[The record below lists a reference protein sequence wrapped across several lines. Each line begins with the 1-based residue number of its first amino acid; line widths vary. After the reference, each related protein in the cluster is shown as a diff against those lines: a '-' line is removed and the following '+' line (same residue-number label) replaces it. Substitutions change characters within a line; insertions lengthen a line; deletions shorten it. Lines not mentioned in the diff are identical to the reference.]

1 MKGCDELLGLQD
13 TLKAL
18 ADPIRREI
26 LNLLKGGRLSAGEI
40 CEHFSVTGASISRH
54 LAILK
59 DADLIRSKNSEFVAL
74 LKQAN
79 TDISKIAEAIGVS
92 DAQLRFVTNS
102 QSGMGLLKCG
112 NVVIPFDNQI
122 ERIRAFIY
130 LFYSLSDIFSEM
142 AHTIENSID
151 LNSLKLQQVGAEIE
165 FPAIF
170 GFVPWRHHVEI
181 VTKCKTM
188 EEALFY
194 VRKTIEES
202 WSRSTLVDC
211 IKANLYQSSGNAL
224 TNFAEKLPAIQG
236 KLAQEIVKDTY
247 DFGFLSLPVGYDEEE
262 LEDALEQ
269 NITRFLLELG
279 SGFAF
284 IGRQKEIIVAGK
296 TRKIDMLFYHIKLRC
311 YVVVELKAVSFEP
324 EFAGKLN
331 FYVNAVNELMKS
343 ESDNPTIGLLICKDK
358 DQTEVQW
365 AFQGIETPM
374 GVATYDNIRLQEIKS
389 QLPSEEA
396 IQKRLEQAEEEYILK
411 LKEKNK

>member
-1 MKGCDELLGLQD
+1 MKQRYMTTQIKAAIKVNTEQLYFNWQLGRDLVERKAEEKWGKGIVEQLSLDLQNEFPD
-13 TLKAL
+13 AKGFSA
-18 ADPIRREI
+18 R
-26 LNLLKGGRLSAGEI
+26 NLWNMK
-40 CEHFSVTGASISRH
+40 
-54 LAILK
+54 K
-59 DADLIRSKNSEFVAL
+59 W
-74 LKQAN
+74 
-79 TDISKIAEAIGVS
+79 
-92 DAQLRFVTNS
+92 
-102 QSGMGLLKCG
+102 
-112 NVVIPFDNQI
+112 
-122 ERIRAFIY
+122 Y
-130 LFYSLSDIFSEM
+130 LFYSSSNMFSEM
-142 AHTIENSID
+142 AHAIEDSID

-181 VTKCKTM
+181 VTKC
-188 EEALFY
+188 
-194 VRKTIEES
+194 KTIEES

-247 DFGFLSLPVGYDEEE
+247 DFGFVSLPVGYDEEE

-311 YVVVELKAVSFEP
+311 YVVVELKAISFEP

>member
-1 MKGCDELLGLQD
+1 MELLLRGL
-13 TLKAL
+13 K
-18 ADPIRREI
+18 E
-26 LNLLKGGRLSAGEI
+26 LS
-40 CEHFSVTGASISRH
+40 
-54 LAILK
+54 
-59 DADLIRSKNSEFVAL
+59 DLIRSKNSEFVAL

-79 TDISKIAEAIGVS
+79 TDSSKMAEVIGVS

-130 LFYSLSDIFSEM
+130 LFYSSSDIFSEM
-142 AHTIENSID
+142 AHTIADSMD
-151 LNSLKLQQVGAEIE
+151 LNSLKLQQVGAEISENQKLHQAGAEIE

-181 VTKCKTM
+181 V
-188 EEALFY
+188 
-194 VRKTIEES
+194 
-202 WSRSTLVDC
+202 
-211 IKANLYQSSGNAL
+211 
-224 TNFAEKLPAIQG
+224 
-236 KLAQEIVKDTY
+236 KDAY
-247 DFGFLSLPVGYDEEE
+247 DFGFVSLPIGYDEEE

-311 YVVVELKAVSFEP
+311 YVVVELKEVSFEP

-389 QLPSEEA
+389 
-396 IQKRLEQAEEEYILK
+396 
-411 LKEKNK
+411 

>member
-1 MKGCDELLGLQD
+1 MELLLRGL
-13 TLKAL
+13 K
-18 ADPIRREI
+18 E
-26 LNLLKGGRLSAGEI
+26 LS
-40 CEHFSVTGASISRH
+40 
-54 LAILK
+54 
-59 DADLIRSKNSEFVAL
+59 DLIRSKNSEFVAL

-79 TDISKIAEAIGVS
+79 TDSSKMAEVIGVS

-130 LFYSLSDIFSEM
+130 LFYSSSDIFSEM

-151 LNSLKLQQVGAEIE
+151 LNSLKLQQVGAEISENQKLHQAGAEIE

-181 VTKCKTM
+181 V
-188 EEALFY
+188 
-194 VRKTIEES
+194 
-202 WSRSTLVDC
+202 
-211 IKANLYQSSGNAL
+211 
-224 TNFAEKLPAIQG
+224 
-236 KLAQEIVKDTY
+236 KDAY
-247 DFGFLSLPVGYDEEE
+247 DFGFVSLPIGYDEEE

-284 IGRQKEIIVAGK
+284 IGRQKEIIVAGQ

-311 YVVVELKAVSFEP
+311 YVVVELKEVSFEP

-389 QLPSEEA
+389 
-396 IQKRLEQAEEEYILK
+396 
-411 LKEKNK
+411 

>member
-1 MKGCDELLGLQD
+1 MELLLRGL
-13 TLKAL
+13 K
-18 ADPIRREI
+18 E
-26 LNLLKGGRLSAGEI
+26 LS
-40 CEHFSVTGASISRH
+40 
-54 LAILK
+54 
-59 DADLIRSKNSEFVAL
+59 DLIRSKNSEFVAL

-79 TDISKIAEAIGVS
+79 TDSSKMAEVIGVS

-102 QSGMGLLKCG
+102 QSGMGLLKSG

-122 ERIRAFIY
+122 ERIRDFIY
-130 LFYSLSDIFSEM
+130 LFYSSSDIFSEM

-151 LNSLKLQQVGAEIE
+151 LNRLKLQQVGAEIE

-181 VTKCKTM
+181 V
-188 EEALFY
+188 
-194 VRKTIEES
+194 
-202 WSRSTLVDC
+202 
-211 IKANLYQSSGNAL
+211 
-224 TNFAEKLPAIQG
+224 
-236 KLAQEIVKDTY
+236 KDAY
-247 DFGFLSLPVGYDEEE
+247 DFGFVSLPIGYDEEE

-311 YVVVELKAVSFEP
+311 YVVVELKEVSFEP

-389 QLPSEEA
+389 
-396 IQKRLEQAEEEYILK
+396 
-411 LKEKNK
+411 